1 MWKLLQLI
9 SNSWIIGFVF
19 KVMRVGLL
27 KRNYWSN
34 QYVLLFFSI
43 VSLGLDSHAAKAPWM
58 SAVISFRDSKTIG
71 WWEYVWKNE
80 LSSFSSA
87 LGTEKNLPDSNQG
100 YTVLAAR
107 IQPLFRPSRQSQRR
121 QSGLEHCHD
130 GASSDRQSM
139 IVSIWR
145 LCAIKRLSES
155 KRFFTWWHF
164 LPNHLLK
171 VVQIAPCLQQSPGY
185 SWTHYITEKPGPFTE
200 HCLCKLP

>member
-27 KRNYWSN
+27 KRNYWSK

-71 WWEYVWKNE
+71 WCEYVWKNE

-87 LGTEKNLPDSNQG
+87 LGTGKKSARFKSGLYSTCVKGYNLYPGQVDSHNEGRVGWSWNMSWWSFQRLTIYDCFHLTSLCNQ
-100 YTVLAAR
+100 VPAR
-107 IQPLFRPSRQSQRR
+107 IQEIFLL
-121 QSGLEHCHD
+121 GD
-130 GASSDRQSM
+130 
-139 IVSIWR
+139 I
-145 LCAIKRLSES
+145 
-155 KRFFTWWHF
+155 FFQTT
-164 LPNHLLK
+164 
-171 VVQIAPCLQQSPGY
+171 C
-185 SWTHYITEKPGPFTE
+185 
-200 HCLCKLP
+200 